1 MEQNQFEM
9 LEEVDKDLEVKV
21 EAEPELKEYE
31 KLLLEERNRKDF
43 ERAKNLIKCG
53 CFEQKAEK
61 KLDFAKL
68 EKVETAKQYKGLY
81 DLYRDIDTMQL
92 LFVCPLVEK
101 GDDEKKN
108 MTPYGYD
115 VLYVELMDNE
125 TYDMVMHAAKNNL
138 TNSVTVLY
146 RSSFVCFFIF
156 LAITLFVFVYN
167 LIVIAETGT
176 FLNALASAFFYS
188 ATFLGVDCIL
198 LGLLTLVSIKYK
210 KYKSQ

>member
-9 LEEVDKDLEVKV
+9 LEEVDKDLQTEVKP
-21 EAEPELKEYE
+21 EPELKEYE
-31 KLLLEERNRKDF
+31 KLLLEERDRKDL
-43 ERAKNLIKCG
+43 ERAKNLVKAG

-61 KLDFAKL
+61 KLDFSKL
-68 EKVETAKQYKGLY
+68 EKVEAKKLYKGLY
-81 DLYRDIDTMQL
+81 DLYRNIETLQL
-92 LFVCPLVEK
+92 MFVCPLVEK
-101 GDDEKKN
+101 GDDENKKV
-108 MTPYGYD
+108 TPYGYD

-146 RSSFVCFFIF
+146 RSSFVCFFVF
-156 LAITLFVFVYN
+156 LAITLFVFLYN
-167 LIVIAETGT
+167 FIVLANGGV
-176 FLNALASAFFYS
+176 LNALASAFFYS
-188 ATFLGVDCIL
+188 ATYLGVDCIL